1 MLSVSFFVF
10 AASSSWLARYQ
21 LPIYPPLTVLSAYVL
36 TSLSERLS
44 RRSALATILPTIAA
58 STAVGMTL
66 FIFTI
71 QIYNWNGF
79 GFLLGSLSRRAF
91 LQGAYYYP
99 PIDYVNHHTP
109 AEARIL
115 MVGMETAYHLER
127 NYVADPAWD
136 SVEWQRLMVRNNS
149 LEEISQDLKR
159 RGISYVIFDPGLYR
173 FVAIVGRAGSGP
185 AGTVYSSP
193 TAPRVPDFQVQFR
206 NWATFELF
214 RRKFLDLVYED
225 HGHYVLKLKQDV

>member
-1 MLSVSFFVF
+1 M
-10 AASSSWLARYQ
+10 
-21 LPIYPPLTVLSAYVL
+21 
-36 TSLSERLS
+36 
-44 RRSALATILPTIAA
+44 
-58 STAVGMTL
+58 AVGMTL
-66 FIFTI
+66 FIFAI
-71 QIYNWNGF
+71 QIYNWNGL
-79 GFLLGSLSRRAF
+79 GFLAGSLSRREF

-99 PIDYVNHHTP
+99 PLDYVNRYAP

-115 MVGMETAYHLER
+115 MVGMETAYHLQR
-127 NYVADPAWD
+127 SYVADPAWD

-149 LEEISQDLKR
+149 FTEISEDLKR

-193 TAPRVPDFQVQFR
+193 KAPKVPDFQVQFR

-214 RRKFLDLVYED
+214 RRNFLDLVFEQD
-225 HGHYVLKLKQDV
+225 GRGVFRLK